1 MVPGAKWRG
10 KDNVLGDIDK
20 LAVVMAGF
28 LIEEED
34 GKSVLVRPDLAKTV
48 PLRLRRK
55 ENGGG
60 AVLPK
65 VVAAPTPAPVVN
77 GVGFVDFGDDLD
89 DDEELIDEDTLM
101 DGDDL
106 ATPIQ
111 QRTTPPFNMVVSVLT
126 PTSSRVPSKTR

>member
-1 MVPGAKWRG
+1 MAPGAKWRG
-10 KDNVLGDIDK
+10 KDNVLGKIDK

-28 LIEEED
+28 LLEEED

-65 VVAAPTPAPVVN
+65 VVVAPTPAPVVN

-106 ATPIQ
+106 TTPIQ
-111 QRTTPPFNMVVSVLT
+111 QRTTTPP
-126 PTSSRVPSKTR
+126 PP